1 MGCSGKPSLL
11 RWRLAH
17 YSNGSSLSDRDHHFV
32 KATTGKSTGQELQQR
47 LFIASHS
54 ETGGR
59 DGGVTVLAPPETSP
73 LDLPTEILTCLSAL
87 TILPVRTA
95 VRLNQD
101 HTGDLILPLPF
112 FLNVWASNIATL

>member
-1 MGCSGKPSLL
+1 MGLPYLTEITTLSRPPQESPQARNFNSSCSLPHIL
-11 RWRLAH
+11 RPE
-17 YSNGSSLSDRDHHFV
+17 V
-32 KATTGKSTGQELQQR
+32 
-47 LFIASHS
+47 
-54 ETGGR
+54 R

-73 LDLPTEILTCLSAL
+73 LDLPTDILTCLSAL

-112 FLNVWASNIATL
+112 FKKCLGFKYSHIVRSI